1 MTFVPNHPL
10 VRRMQFSMLVFIPIL
25 FFVLV
30 FLVTIGIGGM
40 TAYLVGTISSAILT
54 ILVSPKITFS
64 D

>member
-1 MTFVPNHPL
+1 
-10 VRRMQFSMLVFIPIL
+10 MQFSMLVFIPIL